1 MRTLCRFPG
10 PVCRPRARPRDTRE
24 GGPHLA
30 PRSPLLPKASLCGI
44 FRMNLLFF
52 SFLFFLA
59 DASLAL
65 RGSAESLLPGALPDS
80 LLREAGTRLPP
91 GVSVRPTRRRG
102 PRRQRRPTS
111 VGSAA
116 GRGGRR
122 APGFACISF
131 ALTRPGA
138 VATATMLVWQ
148 TREWRLGAGPP
159 EVTRLFRDERR
170 RELGQSDPRPRP
182 SLPPPPAQ
190 ACSGAWGRAFCT
202 SKSPS
207 KAGLRDDG

>member
-1 MRTLCRFPG
+1 
-10 PVCRPRARPRDTRE
+10 
-24 GGPHLA
+24 
-30 PRSPLLPKASLCGI
+30 
-44 FRMNLLFF
+44 MNLLFF
-52 SFLFFLA
+52 SFFFFLA

-102 PRRQRRPTS
+102 PRRQRWPTS

-122 APGFACISF
+122 APGFARISF
-131 ALTRPGA
+131 ALGA

-148 TREWRLGAGPP
+148 TRGRRLGAGPP

-202 SKSPS
+202 SKSRS